1 MQYMWNVDIGY
12 LGSTDHMQ
20 IVEIGCADG
29 LLAVELAG
37 LGFTI
42 IGVEPEAY
50 LREQFE
56 RNAALSGL
64 TDNCTVIAAE
74 VEHLPFAS
82 GTVPAIIMTEVLE
95 HLQEPSAALREI
107 ARVLTPGGRVCLSVP
122 TKLTETIFSALHP
135 RYVHNAT
142 HLQRFSR
149 RDIALLAQQAGLRLD
164 RVEGRNFRP
173 SLEWLVHSML
183 RTRSDH
189 AGRLHEHL
197 WVQRGSERMWR
208 LLARAGLASRIEAA
222 GNRVFPKSWYFYLG
236 KPERP

>member
-64 TDNCTVIAAE
+64 TDNCTVI
-74 VEHLPFAS
+74 AS

-189 AGRLHEHL
+189 AGR
-197 WVQRGSERMWR
+197 ERMWR